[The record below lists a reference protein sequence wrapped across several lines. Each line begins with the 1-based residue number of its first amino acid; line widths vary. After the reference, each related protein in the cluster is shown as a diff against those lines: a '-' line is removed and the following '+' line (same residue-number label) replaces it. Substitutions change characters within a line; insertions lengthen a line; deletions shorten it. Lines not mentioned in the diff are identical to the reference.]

1 MIPVCDKG
9 RAFLNT
15 TKNSKADVT
24 DHERLEDATFNRLGD
39 TTAATVLT
47 GAHSNTTGTHGRVS
61 IGVQAGVSSVT
72 SSGTWDLQQMDN
84 QNEAET
90 PGTGV
95 SIGVLA
101 GQQVDGIIASG
112 PGNFFEGGELALVS
126 IIIMKSIALHLDL
139 GSNITVTGGT
149 FRTIYGDFHEL
160 PEEFERSVDL
170 ESCLLAE
177 ERFAD

>member
-1 MIPVCDKG
+1 MISVCDNQG
-9 RAFLNT
+9 RALFNT

-24 DHERLEDATFNRLGD
+24 DRERLEDANLNRLED

-47 GAHSNTTGTHGRVS
+47 GAHSNTTGTYGRVS

-95 SIGVLA
+95 SIGVHA
-101 GQQVDGIIASG
+101 GQQVDGKMASG
-112 PGNFFEGGELALVS
+112 PGNFFKGGELALVS
-126 IIIMKSIALHLDL
+126 IIIMESIALHLDL

-149 FRTIYGDFHEL
+149 FRIIYGDFHKL
-160 PEEFERSVDL
+160 PKEFERSV